1 MPIAF
6 LISKELMKKLSVVIF
21 VAGATALAYFLI
33 RKKFSKSNESITHE
47 PLPAY
52 KKHHLTNT
60 FANAK
65 KHALH
70 ATNKT

>member
-1 MPIAF
+1 
-6 LISKELMKKLSVVIF
+6 MKKLSEVMF
-21 VAGATALAYFLI
+21 VAGAAALAYFLI
-33 RKKFSKSNESITHE
+33 RKKLSTSNENITHE

-70 ATNKT
+70 STNNT